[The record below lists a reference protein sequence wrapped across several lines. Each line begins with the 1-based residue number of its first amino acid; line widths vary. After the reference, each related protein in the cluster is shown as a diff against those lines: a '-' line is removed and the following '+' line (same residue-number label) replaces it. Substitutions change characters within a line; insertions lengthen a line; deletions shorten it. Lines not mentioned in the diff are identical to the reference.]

1 MKNIKCLL
9 LEDISQVGKKIL
21 DREFD
26 LEIAIGQTRNDLLN
40 RISDYHV
47 VVIKGSTIFDKEIFE
62 AASNLK
68 VIARAGTGLDNIDLD
83 LAKSKKINVI
93 STPLANTNSAVEF
106 TITQILCASRNI
118 KKAMEFVAKK
128 DFRRS
133 RLEGTEVQGKV
144 IGLIGLGS
152 VGIGVAKILK
162 TFGAELIA
170 YDPYTSYKDILLDE
184 LGGQITNDINEIAKK
199 SNIISLHMNLTKD
212 NKEIINSTFLSL
224 TQYSPI
230 LINSARGGLINEKD
244 VIKALDE
251 NKLSF
256 YATDF
261 MEPEPSY
268 DDAMITKDLNHPFLE
283 HPGVFYTPHVG
294 ASTIE
299 AQDRVAKELVD
310 SILKYFKSEI

>member
-1 MKNIKCLL
+1 MKNFKCLL
-9 LEDISQVGKKIL
+9 LEDISQLGKKLL

-26 LEIAIGQTRNDLLN
+26 FEIAIGQSRHDLLKK
-40 RISDYHV
+40 ISNYHV

-83 LAKSKKINVI
+83 LAKSKKIKVI

-118 KKAMEFVAKK
+118 KKAMEFVSKK

-133 RLEGTEVQGKV
+133 MIEGSEVQGKV

-162 TFGAELIA
+162 SFGADLIA
-170 YDPYTSYKDILLDE
+170 YDPYTSYKDTFLDK
-184 LGGQITNDINEIAKK
+184 LSGQITDDINDIAKN
-199 SNIISLHMNLTKD
+199 SNIISLHMNLTKN
-212 NKEIINSTFLSL
+212 NKEIINSTFLKL

-230 LINSARGGLINEKD
+230 LINSARGGLVDEKD
-244 VIKALDE
+244 VITALNE
-251 NKLSF
+251 NTTTADLRDWNS
-256 YATDF
+256 YAARRR
-261 MEPEPSY
+261 PSP
-268 DDAMITKDLNHPFLE
+268 HP
-283 HPGVFYTPHVG
+283 
-294 ASTIE
+294 
-299 AQDRVAKELVD
+299 
-310 SILKYFKSEI
+310 

>member
-9 LEDISQVGKKIL
+9 LEDISQLGKKLL

-26 LEIAIGQTRNDLLN
+26 LEIAIGQSRRDLLKK
-40 RISDYHV
+40 ISDFHI
-47 VVIKGSTIFDKEIFE
+47 VVIKGSTVFDKEIFE
-62 AASNLK
+62 AATNLR

-83 LAKSKKINVI
+83 LAKSKKVKVI

-106 TITQILCASRNI
+106 TITQILFASRNI
-118 KKAMEFVAKK
+118 KKAMEFVSKK

-133 RLEGTEVQGKV
+133 RLEGSEVQGKV

-152 VGIGVAKILK
+152 VGIGVARILK
-162 TFGAELIA
+162 SFGADLIA
-170 YDPYTSYKDILLDE
+170 YDPYTSYKDIFLNKLD
-184 LGGQITNDINEIAKK
+184 GKITHDLDYIAKN

-212 NKEIINSTFLSL
+212 NKEIINCNFLRL
-224 TQYSPI
+224 TQHSPI
-230 LINSARGGLINEKD
+230 LINSARGGLVDEKD

-261 MEPEPSY
+261 MKPEPSY
-268 DDAMITKDLNHPFLE
+268 DDVTITKDISHPFLE
-283 HPGVFYTPHVG
+283 HPRVLYTPHIG

-299 AQDRVAKELVD
+299 AQDRVAMELTD
-310 SILKYFKSEI
+310 SIIKYFKNEI